1 MQNGEKL
8 RLRDVID
15 DDSRKALPDT
25 LFCKHGGVPLLL
37 NRNDLDKK
45 IFLRSQLDNALEETS
60 RVFILEPLGNETDDI
75 VFSRPDRPCQ
85 RIVLISEFL
94 RGFQYLAAHC
104 RAEFLRVR
112 TS

>member
-1 MQNGEKL
+1 MFFQHVMQNGEKL

-45 IFLRSQLDNALEETS
+45 IFLRSQLDNALE
-60 RVFILEPLGNETDDI
+60 R
-75 VFSRPDRPCQ
+75 RPVYSFWSPWVMKPMTLFFPV
-85 RIVLISEFL
+85 RI
-94 RGFQYLAAHC
+94 A
-104 RAEFLRVR
+104 RASALC
-112 TS
+112 